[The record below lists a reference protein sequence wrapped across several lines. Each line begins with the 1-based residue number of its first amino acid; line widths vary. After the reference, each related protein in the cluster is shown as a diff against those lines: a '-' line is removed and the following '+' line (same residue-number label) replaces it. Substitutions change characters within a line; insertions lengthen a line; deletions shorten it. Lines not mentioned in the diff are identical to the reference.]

1 MCSKFLRYF
10 SPLELTL
17 WLGSAALICAA
28 FLAFDRG
35 SVLPLAAS
43 LIGVTSLI
51 FCAKGNPLGQLL
63 MVVFSLLYG
72 WISLSVAYY
81 GEMVTYMGMTMPMA
95 VLSMV
100 AWLRHPY
107 QGSHAQVAVRQITP
121 GECRM
126 IALLSLAVTAV
137 FYFILAYFNTAS
149 LLPSTFSVTTSFV
162 AVCLTFRRSPYFA
175 LAYAVNDGVLILLW
189 TLASIADTSCLS
201 MVVCFSAFLVND
213 LYGFLNWRSM
223 ERKQNAMPQEG

>member
-1 MCSKFLRYF
+1 MYSRLLRYF
-10 SPLELTL
+10 SPLELSL
-17 WLGSAALICAA
+17 WLGSTALICAA
-28 FLAFDRG
+28 FLAFDREN
-35 SVLPLAAS
+35 VLPLLAS

-51 FCAKGNPLGQLL
+51 FCAKGNPFGQLL

-81 GEMVTYMGMTMPMA
+81 GEMITYIGMTMPMA
-95 VLSMV
+95 VLSMIS
-100 AWLRHPY
+100 WLRHPY
-107 QGSHAQVAVRQITP
+107 QGSRAQVTVHRITP
-121 GECRM
+121 RECRI

-137 FYFILAYFNTAS
+137 FYFILAYFNTAN
-149 LLPSTFSVTTSFV
+149 LLPSTFSVTTSFA

-175 LAYAVNDGVLILLW
+175 LGYAVNDAVLILLW
-189 TLASIADTSCLS
+189 TLASVNDVSCLS

-223 ERKQNAMPQEG
+223 ERKQSAMPQES